1 MQVCTSHQDKR
12 DSWDASFDNNEAY
25 VSSLVEC
32 QIKLVLRE
40 AHLRISS
47 ELPEPITNMVS
58 ITVAGQRK
66 VQAKTNI
73 AVGKLSLVPVSSYVN
88 LSEDNSN
95 SALNLGHMCSVRG
108 KDLCAHIM
116 PHTKV
121 ANAKDSKSQDF
132 FAPFWLV
139 QGTNN
144 PDTANMGLL
153 SHIFTAPGQDWHKGD
168 YSIPIMSNTKP
179 LKPGDVLYF
188 LNKSAGPNTP
198 KYPTLEQMGTKRR
211 RT

>member
-12 DSWDASFDNNEAY
+12 DSWNASFDDNGAY

-32 QIKLVLRE
+32 QIKLLLRE

-73 AVGKLSLVPVSSYVN
+73 DVGKLSLVPVSSYVN
-88 LSEDNSN
+88 LAEGNPN
-95 SALNLGHMCSVRG
+95 NALNLGHMCSSRS
-108 KDLCAHIM
+108 KDLCAHVL

-139 QGTNN
+139 QPTNN
-144 PDTANMGLL
+144 PDTTNMGLL
-153 SHIFTAPGQDWHKGD
+153 SHIFTAPRQDWHKGD

-188 LNKSAGPNTP
+188 LNKSAGGNIP

>member
-58 ITVAGQRK
+58 ITVAGHRK

-88 LSEDNSN
+88 LPEGNSN
-95 SALNLGHMCSVRG
+95 NALNLGHMCSVRG
-108 KDLCAHIM
+108 KDFCAHVL

-121 ANAKDSKSQDF
+121 ANDKDSKSQDF

-198 KYPTLEQMGTKRR
+198 KCPTLEQMGTKRR

>member
-58 ITVAGQRK
+58 ITVAGHRK

-73 AVGKLSLVPVSSYVN
+73 SVGKLSLVLVSSYVN
-88 LSEDNSN
+88 LT
-95 SALNLGHMCSVRG
+95 GVTR
-108 KDLCAHIM
+108 
-116 PHTKV
+116 T
-121 ANAKDSKSQDF
+121 
-132 FAPFWLV
+132 
-139 QGTNN
+139 
-144 PDTANMGLL
+144 
-153 SHIFTAPGQDWHKGD
+153 
-168 YSIPIMSNTKP
+168 
-179 LKPGDVLYF
+179 
-188 LNKSAGPNTP
+188 TP
-198 KYPTLEQMGTKRR
+198 
-211 RT
+211 

>member
-58 ITVAGQRK
+58 ITVGGQRK

-73 AVGKLSLVPVSSYVN
+73 SVGKLSLVPVSSYVS
-88 LSEDNSN
+88 LAEKDSN
-95 SALNLGHMCSVRG
+95 SAMNLGEM
-108 KDLCAHIM
+108 
-116 PHTKV
+116 
-121 ANAKDSKSQDF
+121 
-132 FAPFWLV
+132 
-139 QGTNN
+139 
-144 PDTANMGLL
+144 
-153 SHIFTAPGQDWHKGD
+153 
-168 YSIPIMSNTKP
+168 
-179 LKPGDVLYF
+179 
-188 LNKSAGPNTP
+188 
-198 KYPTLEQMGTKRR
+198 
-211 RT
+211 